1 VCKLLFYLHYLL
13 EIIIICFNNLKNI
26 KTTTMTTTYTFIDVP
41 VGINFTQYTNVQRGT
56 IFMWFFSIFVV
67 TIVTGIRVVSGQ
79 IEAGRQAYE
88 DK

>member
-1 VCKLLFYLHYLL
+1 L

-26 KTTTMTTTYTFIDVP
+26 KTTTRMTTTYTFIDVP

-56 IFMWFFSIFVV
+56 IFMWFFSIFFV

-79 IEAGRQAYE
+79 IEVGRQAYE